1 MARLH
6 LVRHGETTSN
16 VLKRLDTALPGASLT
31 DFGARQGVRF
41 GLEHQ
46 VADSAVLINSVA
58 NRARQ
63 TADLI
68 GSVWESANETVE
80 GIHEIQVGE
89 LEDRSDRDAHEQ
101 FHKTVVAWHKGD
113 LDARLPGGESLEML
127 HDRYLPVV
135 DDVAAKYLTGPDAR
149 DVYLV
154 SHGAAI
160 RLIAAHLAKL
170 DAEFAMKNYLPNT
183 GSVELEYRNGLWVLQ
198 SWGDAELPDPDAAE
212 VASIEDPD
220 ETARDDID
228 PMG

>member
-6 LVRHGETTSN
+6 LVRHGETTAN

-41 GLEHQ
+41 GLEHPLSDEAIL
-46 VADSAVLINSVA
+46 VNSVA
-58 NRARQ
+58 NRAQQ

-68 GSVWESANETVE
+68 GSVWDAGTETVE
-80 GIHEIQVGE
+80 GVHEIQVGD
-89 LEDRSDRDAHEQ
+89 LEGRSDREAHDL
-101 FHKTVVAWHKGD
+101 FHETVVRWHRGD

-127 HDRYLPVV
+127 HARYLPVI
-135 DDVAAKYLTGPDAR
+135 DDLTARYLTGEHQR

-160 RLIAAHLAKL
+160 RLIAAHLTKL
-170 DAEFAMKNYLPNT
+170 DPEFAMKNYLQNT
-183 GSVELEYRNGLWVLQ
+183 GTVDLEYSDGLWICHR
-198 SWGDAELPDPDAAE
+198 WGEADLPGDDSPKDDAAAE
-212 VASIEDPD
+212 NA
-220 ETARDDID
+220 D

>member
-16 VLKRLDTALPGASLT
+16 VLRKLDTALPGASLT

-41 GLEHQ
+41 GLEHPLTS
-46 VADSAVLINSVA
+46 DAVLVNSVA

-68 GSVWESANETVE
+68 GSAWESSTDTVE
-80 GIHEIQVGE
+80 GVHEIQVGD
-89 LEDRSDRDAHEQ
+89 LEGRSDREAHEQ
-101 FHKTVVAWHKGD
+101 FHEVVTRWHNGD
-113 LDARLPGGESLEML
+113 LDARIPGGESLEML
-127 HDRYLPVV
+127 HNRYLPVI
-135 DDVAAKYLTGPDAR
+135 DELATKYLIGENQQ

-160 RLIAAHLAKL
+160 RLIAAHLAKI
-170 DAEFAMKNYLPNT
+170 DPEFAMKNYLPNT
-183 GSVELEYRNGLWVLQ
+183 GSVELELRDDGLWVAHL
-198 SWGDAELPDPDAAE
+198 WGDSVLPLDGE
-212 VASIEDPD
+212 NI
-220 ETARDDID
+220 TD

>member
-16 VLKRLDTALPGASLT
+16 VMRILDTALPGASLT

-41 GLEHQ
+41 GLEHP
-46 VADSAVLINSVA
+46 DGRPAVLAHSVA

-63 TADLI
+63 TADMI
-68 GSVWESANETVE
+68 ASVWDADTVAVD
-80 GIHEIQVGE
+80 GVHEVQVGD
-89 LEDRSDRDAHEQ
+89 LEGKTDVESHKV
-101 FHKTVVAWHKGD
+101 FHDVVTRWHHGE

-127 HDRYLPVV
+127 HERYLPVI
-135 DDVAAKYLTGPDAR
+135 DELTTKYVTGEGR

-160 RLIAAHLAKL
+160 RLIAAHLSGI
-170 DAEFAMKNYLPNT
+170 DSEFALKNFLPNT
-183 GSVELEYRNGLWVLQ
+183 GSIVLESGEGGWTVTQ
-198 SWGDAELPDPDAAE
+198 WGAADLPAGDGSPA
-212 VASIEDPD
+212 
-220 ETARDDID
+220 D

>member
-6 LVRHGETTSN
+6 LVRHGETTAN

-41 GLEHQ
+41 GLDNPLT
-46 VADSAVLINSVA
+46 ADAVLVNSVA

-68 GSVWESANETVE
+68 GSVWEADTEAVE
-80 GIHEIQVGE
+80 GVHEIQVGD
-89 LEDRSDRDAHEQ
+89 LEGRSDREAHDL
-101 FHKTVVAWHKGD
+101 FHETVVRWHRGD

-127 HDRYLPVV
+127 HARYLPVI
-135 DDVAAKYLTGPDAR
+135 DDLTAEYLTGENQS

-160 RLIAAHLAKL
+160 RLIAAHLTKL
-170 DAEFAMKNYLPNT
+170 DPEFAMKNYLQNT
-183 GSVELEYRNGLWVLQ
+183 GIVELEYADGLWICHR
-198 SWGDAELPDPDAAE
+198 WGEAELPGDDSPADEAA
-212 VASIEDPD
+212 AQN
-220 ETARDDID
+220 AD

>member
-16 VLKRLDTALPGASLT
+16 VLRKLDTALPGASLT
-31 DFGARQGVRF
+31 DFGARQGIRF
-41 GLEHQ
+41 GLEHPLET
-46 VADSAVLINSVA
+46 DAVLVNSVA

-68 GSVWESANETVE
+68 GSAWDSGTETVE
-80 GIHEIQVGE
+80 GVHEIQVGD
-89 LEDRSDRDAHEQ
+89 LEGRSDREAHEQ
-101 FHKTVVAWHKGD
+101 FRDVVTRWHRGD

-127 HDRYLPVV
+127 HDRYLPVI
-135 DDVAAKYLTGPDAR
+135 DELAAKYLTGENPR

-160 RLIAAHLAKL
+160 RLIAAHLAKI
-170 DAEFAMKNYLPNT
+170 DPEFAMKNFLPNT
-183 GSVELEYRNGLWVLQ
+183 GTVELELGENGLWVAHL
-198 SWGDAELPDPDAAE
+198 WGESPLPLTDPTGTDPAA
-212 VASIEDPD
+212 D
-220 ETARDDID
+220 D

>member
-41 GLEHQ
+41 GLEHPL
-46 VADSAVLINSVA
+46 DRSAVLVNSVA
-58 NRARQ
+58 NRAQQ
-63 TADLI
+63 TAELI
-68 GSVWESANETVE
+68 GSVWDASTETVE
-80 GIHEIQVGE
+80 GVHEIQVGD
-89 LEDRSDRDAHEQ
+89 LEGRSDREAHEQ
-101 FHKTVVAWHKGD
+101 FHDVVVRWHRGD

-127 HDRYLPVV
+127 HDRYLPIV
-135 DDVAAKYLTGPDAR
+135 DELAAKYLTGEHAQ

-160 RLIAAHLAKL
+160 RLIAAHLTRL
-170 DAEFAMKNYLPNT
+170 DPEFAMKNYLSNT
-183 GSVELEYRNGLWVLQ
+183 GSVELEFEGGLWVLRR
-198 SWGDAELPDPDAAE
+198 WGDAALPTE
-212 VASIEDPD
+212 EGT
-220 ETARDDID
+220 ETAPGYED